1 MKLAEQTDPSD
12 RRDPLGQSGH
22 LRGARVAVTFD
33 VEDPDLPW
41 HNAPSSVTT
50 ILDVLDRV
58 GVRATFFL
66 QGRWVDANPE
76 IARAVAEAG
85 HAVASHSYS
94 HVDFRQL
101 SSEGVAADLSR
112 ARERIVAVTGVDPF
126 PYFRLPYGAGS
137 DDLGLRR
144 QLRRLG
150 YRHVG
155 WDVDPKDYEGGQA
168 AKVAAAALEG
178 IDACVSGDEGRDAVV
193 LLHSWPQVT
202 PPALEAFCE
211 VLVGRGAR
219 FVAVDDLRSTSA
231 LAFPERTNLLHAIS
245 GRVRSL
251 ARSG

>member
-168 AKVAAAALEG
+168 ETVAAAALEG
-178 IDACVSGDEGRDAVV
+178 IDTCVSGDEGRDAVV

-231 LAFPERTNLLHAIS
+231 LAFPERTNLFHAMS